1 MLLAK
6 KVDARHGSIIPK
18 IIMYSVPVILST
30 LVQSLFNAIDM
41 VVLGNMADSVSVAS
55 VGATSTIVSLIVN
68 SFFGFSSGIKILIAR
83 FIGENSEEK
92 IKKTVDTT
100 IILGFILGALIT
112 VAGWIAAPHFLVA
125 TNCPDECFS
134 GALIYLRIYLLSA
147 PAVLLY
153 NFGSAI
159 ISANGDTQR
168 PLYYMFFC
176 GILNVVLNIIL
187 CLLLEKKVAAVA
199 IATSASQILG
209 ATLVIIRLCK
219 IDDVIKL
226 KIRSIKFSI
235 IALGKIFTLGAPIAL
250 SNALF
255 PLANL
260 QIITAVNSFGVSAL
274 AGNSASNTLQTI
286 ANAFHAGITSTT
298 GVFIGQ
304 NLGAEKHD
312 RVKRVLFHCI
322 WMNFTV
328 GLVEGIF
335 FTSTGRFWLGFI
347 LGDDSVAIDYAMI
360 NVNHI
365 IRFYFMSALFGVLG
379 QFVQAF
385 GYSFLSSANS
395 IVCVFVFRMIWMKWI
410 YPLFNSFEALMLCYT
425 VSWALLLFTYTIM
438 SLIIYVRYKKG
449 KYRRL

>member
-6 KVDARHGSIIPK
+6 KVDARHGAIAPK
-18 IIMYSVPVILST
+18 IIKYSVPVILST
-30 LVQSLFNAIDM
+30 LVQSLFNAVDM
-41 VVLGNMADSVSVAS
+41 VVLGNVADSVSVAS

-83 FIGENSEEK
+83 FIGENSAQK
-92 IKKTVDTT
+92 IKKTVDTA
-100 IILGFILGALIT
+100 IILGIILGALISI
-112 VAGWIAAPHFLVA
+112 AGWIAAPYFLEA

-134 GALIYLRIYLLSA
+134 GALIYLRIYLLAA

-159 ISANGDTQR
+159 IAANGDTQR
-168 PLYYMFFC
+168 PLYYMVFC
-176 GILNVVLNIIL
+176 GLLNVVLNIIL
-187 CLLLEKKVAAVA
+187 CFIFEQKVAAVA
-199 IATSASQILG
+199 IATAASQILG
-209 ATLVIIRLCK
+209 AILVIMRLCK
-219 IDDVIKL
+219 TDDIIKL
-226 KIRSIKFSI
+226 NINSIKLSLT
-235 IALGKIFTLGAPIAL
+235 ALKKIVTLGAPIAL

-260 QIITAVNSFGVSAL
+260 QILTAVNSYGVSAL

-312 RVKRVLFHCI
+312 RVKKVLFHCL
-322 WMNFTV
+322 WMNFAV

-335 FTSTGRFWLGFI
+335 FCGTGRFWLGFI
-347 LGDDSVAIDYAMI
+347 LGNDTLAIDYAMI
-360 NVNHI
+360 SIEHI
-365 IRFYFMSALFGVLG
+365 IQFYFIAALFGVLG

-395 IVCVFVFRMIWMKWI
+395 ICCVFVFRMIWMRWI
-410 YPLFNSFEALMLCYT
+410 YPLFNSFEALMFCYT
-425 VSWALLLFTYTIM
+425 VSWTLMLLTYTIFAT
-438 SLIIYVRYKKG
+438 IIYQRYKKG